1 MKNPTILSASAISLL
16 LFSSVFN
23 LTPSF
28 SEALEKEHHK
38 QQKPISDE
46 HQITHVMKVQFDRPD
61 APLKVHPV
69 VIEDTFAVAGWYQ
82 GQKGGRALLIKT
94 DGKWTISVCGGDG
107 LREAKV
113 LVQAGMSQDAARSLS
128 FKIQAAEAKLTKAQL
143 KQLSL
148 FKGEIKVDPSKSHG
162 HSNES
167 SHHKG
172 THHGGQ

>member
-69 VIEDTFAVAGWYQ
+69 VVEDHFAVAGWFQ
-82 GQKGGRALLIKT
+82 SQKGGRALLVKEG
-94 DGKWTISVCGGDG
+94 DKWTISVCGGDG

-113 LVQAGMSQDAARSLS
+113 LAQTGMSESVAQSLAA
-128 FKIQAAEAKLTKAQL
+128 KVQAAEAKLSKAQL

-148 FKGEIKVDPSKSHG
+148 FKGEMKVEPNQAHG
-162 HSNES
+162 HHSNS
-167 SHHKG
+167 GHQK
-172 THHGGQ
+172 

>member
-1 MKNPTILSASAISLL
+1 
-16 LFSSVFN
+16 
-23 LTPSF
+23 
-28 SEALEKEHHK
+28 
-38 QQKPISDE
+38 
-46 HQITHVMKVQFDRPD
+46 MKVQFDRPD

-113 LVQAGMSQDAARSLS
+113 LVHAGMSQDAARSLS